1 MILFYRFFATAFH
14 DGRKLQKK
22 RRRLNAMKW
31 KKYRPMWWLVSAAI
45 VSCIF
50 WLNGQAQDMTEGDL
64 TLKYLVQQ
72 PADKPAHPPVIIL
85 LHGFGSNEADL
96 FELRNAFP
104 KEYLIVSA
112 RAPMTLGADAYQW
125 YRHTNIDGQMDGN
138 PQDLKDSVAKV
149 KQFISEIVKKY
160 HSDPSRVYLMGFS
173 QGAIMSYEV
182 GLTSPELLTGI
193 GVFSGTIFPSLK
205 PQIKPSNALQ
215 KLRIFIGHGTAD
227 DRIAYAS
234 AINSVA
240 YLRTLNLAPSFHSY
254 PGMTHQMNEE
264 ELADVNRWLAG
275 K

>member
-1 MILFYRFFATAFH
+1 MKSIKLRPIAWLATA
-14 DGRKLQKK
+14 
-22 RRRLNAMKW
+22 
-31 KKYRPMWWLVSAAI
+31 AI
-45 VSCIF
+45 IGCIF
-50 WLNGQAQDMTEGDL
+50 WMNGRAQDMPEGDL

-72 PADKPAHPPVIIL
+72 PADKSEHPPVIIL

-104 KEYLIVSA
+104 KKYLIVSA
-112 RAPMTLGADAYQW
+112 RAPMTLEEGAYQW
-125 YRHTNIDGQMDGN
+125 YRNTKMDGQMDGT
-138 PQDLKDSVAKV
+138 PEDLKDSVAKV
-149 KQFISEIVKKY
+149 KRFISEIVKKY
-160 HSDPSRVYLMGFS
+160 HADPSKVYLMGFS

-205 PQIKPSNALQ
+205 PQIKPSDALQ
-215 KLRIFIGHGTAD
+215 KLKIFIGHGTAD
-227 DRIAYAS
+227 DRIAYLS
-234 AINSVA
+234 ATNSVA

-254 PGMTHQMNEE
+254 PGMTHQISEQ